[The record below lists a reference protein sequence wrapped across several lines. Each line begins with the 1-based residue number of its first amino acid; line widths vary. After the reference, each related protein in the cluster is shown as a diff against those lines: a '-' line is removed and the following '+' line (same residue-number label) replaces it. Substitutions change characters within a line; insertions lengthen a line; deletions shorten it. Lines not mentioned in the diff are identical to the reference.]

1 MQASLA
7 ILDGTF
13 VTLDKINQLNPTS
26 IKTLNVLDA
35 KEAIDKYGNKAK
47 YGAIE
52 VESNTAIKKMVMMRV
67 TNMKKEDQV
76 NPLYVLDG
84 VALES
89 ISFDS
94 LKATDIKAIT
104 IRKDDEAKKMFGET
118 GKNGV
123 ILITTKWQ

>member
-1 MQASLA
+1 
-7 ILDGTF
+7 
-13 VTLDKINQLNPTS
+13 
-26 IKTLNVLDA
+26 LNVLDA
-35 KEAIDKYGNKAK
+35 KTAIEKYGSKGK

-52 VESNTAIKKMVMMRV
+52 VEGNKSIKNRAINKIIMMRAP
-67 TNMKKEDQV
+67 NKQNGDQV

-89 ISFDS
+89 FSFDS

-104 IRKDDEAKKMFGET
+104 IRKDDEAKKMFGEK

-123 ILITTKWQ
+123 IFISTKWQEKN